1 MNTWLKRALVA
12 VPVAIIVVYAA
23 IFVYTEWINDP
34 ADPLTVEDARE
45 LANATEPT
53 SRADPVVI
61 ITNAQR
67 TTEIR
72 ESTASTVTDP
82 PAAETDGVWT
92 IGAGSQFGYRVK
104 EVLGGV
110 DTEAVG
116 RGQDISG
123 SITIAGT
130 QVTAGSFTVEVAT
143 IASDNS
149 MRDDQFRGRVMET
162 ERFPE
167 ASFDLTFPI
176 EIGAVPPLDGEVT
189 ALATGDLTLH
199 GVTQSVTFEVT
210 AVRGSQRIA
219 VVGSIPVVFADYDID
234 NPSNG
239 AVTTED
245 DGVLEFSLGFE
256 QA

>member
-1 MNTWLKRALVA
+1 MNKWLKRVLIA

-34 ADPLTVEDARE
+34 ADPLTVADARE
-45 LANATEPT
+45 LANATDAVP
-53 SRADPVVI
+53 
-61 ITNAQR
+61 
-67 TTEIR
+67 
-72 ESTASTVTDP
+72 STVIDGP
-82 PAAETDGVWT
+82 GADTDGDWT
-92 IGAGSQFGYRVK
+92 ISAESEFGYRVK

-130 QVTAGSFTVEVAT
+130 RVTGGSFTVEVAT

-149 MRDDQFRGRVMET
+149 MRDGQFRGRVMET

-167 ASFDLTFPI
+167 ASFALTSPI
-176 EIGAVPPLDGEVT
+176 ELSAVPPIDGEVN
-189 ALATGDLTLH
+189 AAATGELTLH
-199 GVTQSVTFEVT
+199 GVTRSVTFEVT

-245 DGVLEFSLGFE
+245 DGLLEFNLGFE
-256 QA
+256 QQSFERG